1 MNNVHVCRT
10 RNRNEP
16 KMFSPVNFSITNYST
31 DAQSKAMKNPLGD
44 ALFFN
49 NINNL
54 HLIPDPLKKNLAD
67 SVITGTM
74 EQRKER
80 DKFEKPP
87 PTSESG
93 TLGSLGGITNFFSG
107 VFNVMTAMFQKRA
120 SSPTTQYYDCFDAVD
135 DGQMTPSLPWQ
146 PAKFEVQNRNSTPNS
161 NDMDNMTVIANCK
174 DKINNVHL
182 LLNGNIQKCPATM
195 YVEPKSV
202 EDSFEDAFCPEN
214 IVQLAND
221 TLIECYTA
229 YNQHQQELL
238 EVEAPVIKTE
248 FCNESTDIV
257 KILPETDRK
266 QPDMDRTEKDL
277 NTVTCNSKEREIVST
292 CEVKLNKLKELLQCK
307 HKQNVNSVQE
317 TTAIPIKGVI
327 SSSFANE
334 IDAPRETK
342 NSFDEVNGRF
352 YSSSVDSDDS
362 FQIVFTDRKRIP
374 SDCESEDSFIVFD
387 ESPDCY
393 TNVDVFGSDS
403 ESETEDSGYVMTCL
417 NHSLSRTF
425 GDLTDDSLYGN
436 DVVDCAVQPGHA
448 VEPEKI
454 TMSDATQSKI
464 PTEDKNQ
471 KPFKKVRFSTDPP
484 KVHVMRV
491 WAFAA
496 RQARAGHWERH
507 ALDRD
512 RFRRRIADVEMG
524 ISWVLKPQHRTR
536 VMFQRFMPW
545 WNAEKRRELEERK
558 ALESEKEYLEKETE
572 NNKEYVAVTDFDL
585 NESENAGDN
594 ISLKENTGC
603 GGNIS
608 LNNMSDNGLLNNE
621 LHTFNSLDCKGCD
634 QEVENISKSNM
645 ETLKPIIETGHIRE
659 KCNLQDGQKCT
670 DKEDESIHIN
680 KFIKENEFQ
689 KRVVNVTGNTDNGL
703 DSDNNVDDK

>member
-1 MNNVHVCRT
+1 MNNIQVFRT
-10 RNRNEP
+10 RNRNES

-31 DAQSKAMKNPLGD
+31 DAQSKAMKSPLGD
-44 ALFFN
+44 TLLF
-49 NINNL
+49 NNL

-74 EQRKER
+74 EQRKDP
-80 DKFEKPP
+80 DKLEKPP
-87 PTSESG
+87 STTESG
-93 TLGSLGGITNFFSG
+93 ALGSLGGITNFISG

-135 DGQMTPSLPWQ
+135 DGQIAPSLPWH
-146 PAKFEVQNRNSTPNS
+146 PAKFEVQNRNSTANS
-161 NDMDNMTVIANCK
+161 NDMDNMTVITNCK
-174 DKINNVHL
+174 DKLNKVHL
-182 LLNGNIQKCPATM
+182 MHNGNIQKCPATM
-195 YVEPKSV
+195 YVEPKSL

-221 TLIECYTA
+221 TLIECYSA
-229 YNQHQQELL
+229 YNQHQQELV
-238 EVEAPVIKTE
+238 EVQAPVIKTE
-248 FCNESTDIV
+248 FCNESMDIV
-257 KILPETDRK
+257 KILPETDTK
-266 QPDMDRTEKDL
+266 KTDTDRTENDL
-277 NTVTCNSKEREIVST
+277 NMVTCNSTERQIVST
-292 CEVKLNKLKELLQCK
+292 CEDKLNKLKELLQCK

-317 TTAIPIKGVI
+317 TTAIPIKEVI

-393 TNVDVFGSDS
+393 TNIDVFGSDS

-425 GDLTDDSLYGN
+425 GDLTDDSLYAT
-436 DVVDCAVQPGHA
+436 DVVDCAIQTGHA

-454 TMSDATQSKI
+454 NMSDTTQSKI
-464 PTEDKNQ
+464 LTEDKKQ
-471 KPFKKVRFSTDPP
+471 KPSKKVRFSTDPP

-558 ALESEKEYLEKETE
+558 ALESKKEYLEKETE
-572 NNKEYVAVTDFDL
+572 NKENVANKEFSL
-585 NESENAGDN
+585 NEKENTGDIKDN
-594 ISLKENTGC
+594 ISLKENTDC
-603 GGNIS
+603 GENTS
-608 LNNMSDNGLLNNE
+608 LNNMSDNRLQSDESHTLNR
-621 LHTFNSLDCKGCD
+621 LDCKGCD
-634 QEVENISKSNM
+634 PQVENISKSKM
-645 ETLKPIIETGHIRE
+645 ELIPIIETGHNRE
-659 KCNLQDGQKCT
+659 KCNSLQDEQKCT
-670 DKEDESIHIN
+670 DKEDESNHLN
-680 KFIKENEFQ
+680 GFIKE
-689 KRVVNVTGNTDNGL
+689 KAVNVTENIDNGL
-703 DSDNNVDDK
+703 DSDNNVDDT